1 MTKGT
6 KKKITLSSVL
16 NNQFFIPVLAITL
29 LVIFDLITN
38 IGFFKITVNT
48 NSLGNPVLAGNII
61 TVLRTGTELVFL
73 AVGMTLVTAATGG
86 QDISVGATLAISGS
100 VIFRIILASAGGG
113 NDVQFGTVLIAFLAA
128 VLVAMIC
135 GAFNGVL
142 VAFFKIQPMVATL
155 ILYTAGRSIAQWIN
169 NNANMKINDPKFN
182 YIGSNI
188 PGVAIPTPIII
199 TVVFLVIVALALKF
213 TTLGLNIQTVGI
225 NEGASRLNG
234 INPTL
239 VKFATFVILGFC
251 AAVAGL
257 VYVSRT
263 GSLNYTTAGKDI
275 EMDAILAVALGGN
288 SLAGGKFNVWASVLG
303 AYAIQLLYT
312 SLNGSKFIDSDGIKA
327 YKAVI
332 IILLVVFSSP
342 KVRDKMSRF
351 FKKNKKVEK
360 EAA

>member
-61 TVLRTGTELVFL
+61 TVLSKGTELVFL

-128 VLVAMIC
+128 VLMAMIF

-142 VAFFKIQPMVATL
+142 VAFFVPTALSQSHRCACRGAIRAPLGDTCKTPNRRCNRR
-155 ILYTAGRSIAQWIN
+155 ILPAGHLFLPSVCLVGLCRGGIA
-169 NNANMKINDPKFN
+169 
-182 YIGSNI
+182 
-188 PGVAIPTPIII
+188 
-199 TVVFLVIVALALKF
+199 
-213 TTLGLNIQTVGI
+213 
-225 NEGASRLNG
+225 
-234 INPTL
+234 
-239 VKFATFVILGFC
+239 
-251 AAVAGL
+251 
-257 VYVSRT
+257 
-263 GSLNYTTAGKDI
+263 
-275 EMDAILAVALGGN
+275 
-288 SLAGGKFNVWASVLG
+288 
-303 AYAIQLLYT
+303 
-312 SLNGSKFIDSDGIKA
+312 
-327 YKAVI
+327 
-332 IILLVVFSSP
+332 
-342 KVRDKMSRF
+342 
-351 FKKNKKVEK
+351 
-360 EAA
+360 